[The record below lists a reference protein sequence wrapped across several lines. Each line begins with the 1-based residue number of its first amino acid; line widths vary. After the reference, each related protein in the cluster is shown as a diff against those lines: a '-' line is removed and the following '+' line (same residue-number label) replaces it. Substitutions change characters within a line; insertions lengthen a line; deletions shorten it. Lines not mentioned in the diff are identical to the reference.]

1 MRGYGAGPRSLQEH
15 PWVARW
21 VVVVDLET
29 LVDRSLE
36 VLLRLRVEVEVGT
49 MTSCFNFLLD

>member
-21 VVVVDLET
+21 VVVVVDLET

-36 VLLRLRVEVEVGT
+36 VLLRLRVGVGT

>member
-36 VLLRLRVEVEVGT
+36 VLLRLRVGVGT